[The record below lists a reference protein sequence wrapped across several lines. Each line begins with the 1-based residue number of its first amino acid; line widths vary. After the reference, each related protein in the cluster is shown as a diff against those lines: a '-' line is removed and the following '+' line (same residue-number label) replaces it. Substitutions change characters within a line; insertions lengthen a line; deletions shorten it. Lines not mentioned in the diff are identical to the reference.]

1 MTVRFD
7 VNEEY
12 YQRLL
17 QMAENEQLDLQTYI
31 RWRLFGGEKP
41 IFTVDELIRR
51 IRARGPSPEPFS
63 VPDLFSE
70 SEWATINRGEM
81 GVLGRGFM
89 RKVAQEPELGIR
101 WLPGQTIGR
110 RTAYIYC
117 ENEEGVQ

>member
-17 QMAENEQLDLQTYI
+17 QMAEGEHLDLQAYI

-70 SEWATINRGEM
+70 AEWATINKGQA
-81 GVLGRGFM
+81 GVLGREFW
-89 RKVAQEPELGIR
+89 RRIAQEPELGIR
-101 WLPGQTIGR
+101 WLPEQTINR
-110 RTAYIYC
+110 RTVYIY
-117 ENEEGVQ
+117 EDEEGVQ

>member
-17 QMAENEQLDLQTYI
+17 QMAEREHLDLQAYI
-31 RWRLFGGEKP
+31 RWRLFGGGKP

-70 SEWATINRGEM
+70 SEWATINKGQA
-81 GVLGRGFM
+81 GVLGREFWK
-89 RKVAQEPELGIR
+89 RVAREPELGIR
-101 WLPGQTIGR
+101 WLPGQTINR
-110 RTAYIYC
+110 RTVYIY
-117 ENEEGVQ
+117 EDEEGVQ